1 MVASLTSRTKKHP
14 LFIAAA
20 ALLNRVPNVEFR
32 IYGHDPSAAGAGT
45 GDHYSASLRT
55 LVHDLGLTHHL
66 RFVGFVADPA
76 QIMSQIDILVHPA
89 DNESF
94 GRIVVEAM
102 AAGLPVVGV
111 RGGGVGEIVVDEQTG
126 LVASPDD
133 AGGLAERIERLIRD
147 ASLRARLGAAGR
159 RRAEL
164 NYSLES
170 CAAGVLRVYEE
181 AMQRPLGVD
190 REATRP

>member
-14 LFIAAA
+14 LFVEAA
-20 ALLNRVPNVEFR
+20 ALLKDVPNVEFR

-45 GDHYSASLRT
+45 GDHYSAGIHT
-55 LVHDLGLTHHL
+55 LVRDRGLTD
-66 RFVGFVADPA
+66 RFRFEGFVADPGR
-76 QIMSQIDILVHPA
+76 IMSQIDVLVHPA

-111 RGGGVGEIVVDEQTG
+111 RGGGVGEIVVDDQTG

-133 AGGLAERIERLIRD
+133 AAGLAERIERLVRD
-147 ASLRARLGAAGR
+147 EPLRKRSWGRWPSPGGVELFAGKLLGRSAAGLR
-159 RRAEL
+159 RGNAT
-164 NYSLES
+164 
-170 CAAGVLRVYEE
+170 AARC
-181 AMQRPLGVD
+181 
-190 REATRP
+190 